1 MKNKKPDLEDRLV
14 DFAVSILNLAE
25 KLPNTYA
32 GKHLSQQIIRSG
44 TAPALNYGEAQA
56 AESRADFIHK
66 MKIAL
71 KELRETY
78 INLKIIYK
86 KQYLSSKDIKIIAQ
100 ENNELISIFIA
111 SINTANKKGK
121 NS

>member
-56 AESRADFIHK
+56 AETRADFIHK

>member
-1 MKNKKPDLEDRLV
+1 MKNNKPNLEDKLV

-44 TAPALNYGEAQA
+44 TSPALNYGEAQA
-56 AESRADFIHK
+56 AESRSDFIHK
-66 MKIAL
+66 MKVAL

-86 KQYLSSKDIKIIAQ
+86 KQFINSENIKPVAQ

-111 SINTANKKGK
+111 SINTANKKRK
-121 NS
+121 NN